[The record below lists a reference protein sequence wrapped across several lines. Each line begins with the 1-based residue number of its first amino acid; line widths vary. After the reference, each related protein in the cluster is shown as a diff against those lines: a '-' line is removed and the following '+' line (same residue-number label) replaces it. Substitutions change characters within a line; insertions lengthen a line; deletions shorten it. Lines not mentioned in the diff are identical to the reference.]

1 MDKSKFIRNNSKYN
15 FLFNFNKQIMQEK
28 ENSNK
33 LSFIV
38 VISLI
43 QAVFFIS
50 FDNTVNFL

>member
-1 MDKSKFIRNNSKYN
+1 
-15 FLFNFNKQIMQEK
+15 MQEK